1 MAITPADP
9 AAVPAESPVTAP
21 EIIPVLPALPTE
33 HPSEAPLLAPTQYVP
48 GKALYKQ
55 ILPGIIQAPLDLLLG
70 ASRKSSLWPMTFI
83 SFIFI

>member
-9 AAVPAESPVTAP
+9 AAVPVESPVTAP

-70 ASRKSSLWPMTFI
+70 ASRKSSLWPMTFGLA
-83 SFIFI
+83 